1 MTRVSAEFVPEVMD
15 SEDELLISYTSGTG
29 KKSPRGIVHTQAGFL
44 LNVTLMHKVLTVV
57 QHALF

>member
-1 MTRVSAEFVPEVMD
+1 MTEASSEFAPEPMD

-44 LNVTLMHKVLTVV
+44 FNVTLMHKVLTFGK
-57 QHALF
+57 HARK

>member
-1 MTRVSAEFVPEVMD
+1 MFAPEAMD

-44 LNVTLMHKVLTVV
+44 LNVTLMHKVLILV
-57 QHALF
+57 QHACDSVY